1 VWLFLSTPMPFHRRS
16 WCVVSLLS
24 EPSDWLAQHPCLLHM
39 SSNPMFYKRLVL
51 AFSLAVLLSGCSAI
65 SGVLPKDAERN
76 VLSGREGSNGPVL
89 AVKIDDTNEAH
100 PQIGLEDADVVY
112 IEQVEGG
119 LTRLAAIFSSV
130 IPQRVGPIRSARIS
144 DIDILAQYGR
154 VAFAYSG
161 AQKKLLPVID
171 AANLQNLGAQ
181 AQPPSIYTTDL
192 NRVAPVA
199 MVLRADLLMAK
210 VVEKNYQIGLAK
222 SVGWS
227 FGDAPQGGKPT
238 QSVIMHWP
246 AARYS
251 AQWSESESRWL
262 LSHNSKSNLA
272 ESGKTLGPTT
282 LVIQLVSIT
291 VSEYKDKVGGITPF
305 SQTVGSGRGF
315 ILRDGKTF
323 PALWRRASEGE
334 GTTWVLKDGS
344 EIRFAPGQIWVALTD
359 KEPDFTYLSASAKP
373 TKTK

>member
-1 VWLFLSTPMPFHRRS
+1 
-16 WCVVSLLS
+16 
-24 EPSDWLAQHPCLLHM
+24 
-39 SSNPMFYKRLVL
+39 MFYKRLVL
-51 AFSLAVLLSGCSAI
+51 AVSLTVLLSGCSVI
-65 SGVLPKDAERN
+65 SDLLPEAAERN
-76 VLSGREGSNGPVL
+76 VLSGREGRNGPVL
-89 AVKIDDTNEAH
+89 AVKIDDTTAAH

-130 IPQRVGPIRSARIS
+130 IPERVGPVRSARIS

-181 AQPPSIYTTDL
+181 AQPPSIYTTDP

-210 VVEKNYQIGLAK
+210 VAEKNYQISSAK
-222 SVGWS
+222 NVGWS

-238 QSVIMHWP
+238 QAVTMYWP

-251 AQWSESESRWL
+251 AEWSESESRWL

-272 ESGKTLGPTT
+272 DSGVILGPTT
-282 LVIQLVSIT
+282 LVIQIVSIT
-291 VSEYKDKVGGITPF
+291 DSEYRDKVGGVTPF
-305 SQTVGSGRGF
+305 SQTVGTGRGF
-315 ILRDGKTF
+315 ILRDGKSF
-323 PALWRRASEGE
+323 AALWSRASEGE
-334 GTTWVLKDGS
+334 GTTWTLKDGS
-344 EIRFAPGQIWVALTD
+344 EIKFSPGQIWVALSD
-359 KEPDFTYLSASAKP
+359 KEPDFTYLTPSAKP

>member
-1 VWLFLSTPMPFHRRS
+1 
-16 WCVVSLLS
+16 
-24 EPSDWLAQHPCLLHM
+24 
-39 SSNPMFYKRLVL
+39 MFYRRAVLALVL
-51 AFSLAVLLSGCSAI
+51 TFLLSGCSAI
-65 SGVLPKDAERN
+65 SDLLPKAAERN

-89 AVKIDDTNEAH
+89 AVKIDDTNAAH

-130 IPQRVGPIRSARIS
+130 IPERVGPIRSARIS
-144 DIDILAQYGR
+144 DIEMLAQYGR

-181 AQPPSIYTTDL
+181 AQPPSIYTTDP

-210 VVEKNYQIGLAK
+210 VIEKNYQITTANN
-222 SVGWS
+222 VGWS
-227 FGDAPQGGKPT
+227 FGDAPQDGKPT
-238 QSVIMHWP
+238 ESVIMHWP

-251 AQWSESESRWL
+251 AAWSESQSRWL
-262 LSHNSKSNLA
+262 LSHNSESNVA
-272 ESGKTLGPTT
+272 ESGIVLGPTT
-282 LVIQLVSIT
+282 LVIQMVSIT
-291 VSEYKDKVGGITPF
+291 DSEYRDKVGGITPF
-305 SQTVGSGRGF
+305 SQTVGNGRGF

-323 PALWRRASEGE
+323 NALWSRASEGV
-334 GTTWVLKDGS
+334 GTTWTSSDGK
-344 EIRFAPGQIWVALTD
+344 EIKFAPGQIWVALTD
-359 KEPDFTYLSASAKP
+359 REPDFTYLTASAKP

>member
-1 VWLFLSTPMPFHRRS
+1 
-16 WCVVSLLS
+16 
-24 EPSDWLAQHPCLLHM
+24 
-39 SSNPMFYKRLVL
+39 MFYKRVVL
-51 AFSLAVLLSGCSAI
+51 AFSLTFLLSGCSAI
-65 SGVLPKDAERN
+65 SGLLPEAAERN
-76 VLSGREGSNGPVL
+76 VLSGREGSNGLVL
-89 AVKIDDTNEAH
+89 AVKIDDTNAAH

-119 LTRLAAIFSSV
+119 VTRLAAIFSSV
-130 IPQRVGPIRSARIS
+130 IPERIGPIRSARIS

-181 AQPPSIYTTDL
+181 AQPPSIYTTDP
-192 NRVAPVA
+192 NRVPPFA

-210 VVEKNYQIGLAK
+210 VVEKNYQITTANN
-222 SVGWS
+222 VGWS

-238 QSVIMHWP
+238 ESVIMHWP

-251 AQWSESESRWL
+251 AAWSESQSRWL
-262 LSHNSKSNLA
+262 LSHNSESNVA
-272 ESGKTLGPTT
+272 ESGIVLGPTT
-282 LVIQLVSIT
+282 LVIQMVSIT
-291 VSEYKDKVGGITPF
+291 DSEYRDKVGGITPF
-305 SQTVGSGRGF
+305 SQTVGNGRGF

-323 PALWRRASEGE
+323 NALWSRASEGV
-334 GTTWVLKDGS
+334 GTTWTSSDGK
-344 EIRFAPGQIWVALTD
+344 EIKFAPGQIWVALTD
-359 KEPDFTYLSASAKP
+359 KEPNFTYLTASAKA